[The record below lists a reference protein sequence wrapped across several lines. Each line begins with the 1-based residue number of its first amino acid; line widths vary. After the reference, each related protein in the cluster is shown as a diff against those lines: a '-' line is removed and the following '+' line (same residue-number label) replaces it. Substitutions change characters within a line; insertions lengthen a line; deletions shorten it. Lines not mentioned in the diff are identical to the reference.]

1 MASHITAET
10 QLLGSSKAA
19 EKVHSL
25 LISPSDVSVYKRH
38 PSRSGLRLYFY
49 PSETQLEPE
58 VIS

>member
-10 QLLGSSKAA
+10 QPLGSSKAP
-19 EKVHSL
+19 EKLRSL

-49 PSETQLEPE
+49 PSETQLEP
-58 VIS
+58 